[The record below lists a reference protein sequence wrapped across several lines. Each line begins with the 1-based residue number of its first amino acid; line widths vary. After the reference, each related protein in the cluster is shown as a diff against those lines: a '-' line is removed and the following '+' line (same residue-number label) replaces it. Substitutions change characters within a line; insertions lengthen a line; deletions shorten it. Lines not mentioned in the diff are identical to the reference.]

1 MKKLRD
7 RLEEKRSGKKSARPE
22 SKAPGR
28 DGRPAE
34 FRGVGRENVI
44 PVILNAAPLEFLYS
58 KGMLH
63 GDLDA
68 HGAAY
73 RRFSAGQ
80 RLRGIFEGAEI
91 SGLKAANLEGASGGG
106 MPGRLPGEYKM
117 DCIRCLAE
125 LRGPDRAHAIRP
137 GLFKLL
143 EAVVYEDRWIW
154 EKVRPD
160 RQAQIILKLHK
171 ALDLLSVRLNMMAA
185 RDFNARWYRTKL
197 PSEDRG
203 SPEKPPHQAPEA

>member
-1 MKKLRD
+1 MKNLRD
-7 RLEEKRSGKKSARPE
+7 RIAQKRGSEKSASSEP
-22 SKAPGR
+22 KAPGR

-117 DCIRCLAE
+117 DCIRWLAE
-125 LRGPDRAHAIRP
+125 LRGPDRVHAIRP

-143 EAVVYEDRWIW
+143 EAVIYEDRWVW
-154 EKVRPD
+154 ESVRQD
-160 RQAQIILKLHK
+160 RQKSVILRLHK
-171 ALDLLSVRLNMMAA
+171 ALDLLSVRFQMMAA
-185 RDFNARWYRTKL
+185 RDFNARWATFAKGAEYSAAADL
-197 PSEDRG
+197 
-203 SPEKPPHQAPEA
+203 SPDHHSAE